1 MTVAFLTT
9 GISALLIVAAWRDIA
24 TRLIP
29 DSISIAIAVL
39 AVLWRASLGGHALL
53 VSVAAAILVF
63 ALLLV
68 LCMKGFLGGADVKL
82 AAAVALALP
91 PAMVPNFVL
100 ATTLLGGVLGLAYAA
115 KPHLGPHGPAGTN
128 LLRRVFVAE
137 ARRLRRGG
145 PLPYCVAIAG
155 GGILT
160 LISGSGS

>member
-1 MTVAFLTT
+1 MTAAFLAT
-9 GISALLIVAAWRDIA
+9 GISALLLLAAWHDVA

-53 VSVAAAILVF
+53 TSAATAILVF
-63 ALLLV
+63 AALLV
-68 LCMKGFLGGADVKL
+68 LCMRGFLGGADVKL

-91 PAMVPNFVL
+91 PAMVPDFVL
-100 ATTLLGGVLGLAYAA
+100 ATTLLGGLLGLAYAA
-115 KPHLGPHGPAGTN
+115 KPQLGPHGPVGTN